1 MTSLLDRLLVVFI
14 LVQALELHSILS
26 AAFNP
31 LTAPVSNLFG
41 GRRNQEGKRSRT
53 TKTREWTTCQLSV
66 SEHFHGD
73 ENVKDGEE
81 FPNNSSDD
89 NGTKD
94 GSNDIPILD
103 TSKVRIDRSG
113 SSSVDDLS
121 NRFKYKVQALM
132 GAFDPAD
139 ATVDNENHN
148 GNILNAMLLF
158 PVPYTFNAVGKTQG
172 DQENMKTFVS
182 QVESIVLQ
190 ETGELQDRISTQI
203 TPRGSKFTKIAVSV
217 EVQSGDMIAAIYAA
231 LEQLEMSVMQF

>member
-1 MTSLLDRLLVVFI
+1 MMTSLLDRLVVAFI

-26 AAFNP
+26 AGFNP

-41 GRRNQEGKRSRT
+41 VRLNQEGGKSRT

-66 SEHFHGD
+66 SENFHGD

-81 FPNNSSDD
+81 SRNSSDD

-94 GSNDIPILD
+94 GSTNIPILD

-139 ATVDNENHN
+139 ATVDNENRN

-158 PVPYTFNAVGKTQG
+158 PVTYTFNAVGKTQG

-231 LEQLEMSVMQF
+231 LERLEMSVMQF